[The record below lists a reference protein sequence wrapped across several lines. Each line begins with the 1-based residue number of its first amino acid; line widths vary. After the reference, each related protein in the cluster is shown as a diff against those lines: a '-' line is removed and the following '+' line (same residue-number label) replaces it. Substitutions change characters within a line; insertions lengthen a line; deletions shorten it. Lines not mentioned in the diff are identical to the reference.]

1 VFHNTCVKAIIERY
15 QFQYNNKFTKV
26 AVFSDGCAEQYKSSH
41 AAHEMTFLRAEVN
54 INEIIH
60 TFAPTAQFKCC
71 CDSAGSDTKTFMRR
85 AEQASKVRANNSW
98 QVFKYLHDNM
108 PKPNPS
114 QNRQSQFKITERHNY
129 YVIREKDLTAEMQE
143 WRQRA
148 DHNVI
153 FLRESVGE
161 KKGQKFNGIRGV
173 YQIRVNNQV
182 DEQSV
187 LYRNI
192 TCACAA
198 CIQSNYDACLT
209 DNTWTHKS
217 LNNDAAQERRQ
228 AAINH
233 REANLDL
240 AALENEE
247 QQTNATWARKGQ
259 RAIEL
264 SKKRGNTTAKRDLA
278 RLQQQNAISKRP
290 RK

>member
-1 VFHNTCVKAIIERY
+1 
-15 QFQYNNKFTKV
+15 
-26 AVFSDGCAEQYKSSH
+26 
-41 AAHEMTFLRAEVN
+41 M
-54 INEIIH
+54 
-60 TFAPTAQFKCC
+60 
-71 CDSAGSDTKTFMRR
+71 
-85 AEQASKVRANNSW
+85 
-98 QVFKYLHDNM
+98 YLHDNM

-129 YVIREKDLTAEMQE
+129 YVIREKDLTPKIQE

-148 DHNVI
+148 DHDVI

-161 KKGQKFNGIRGV
+161 KRGQKFSGIRGI

-182 DEQSV
+182 DDEQSV

-192 TCACAA
+192 TCAFVA

-209 DNTWTHKS
+209 DATWTHKS

-228 AAINH
+228 AAINQ

-247 QQTNATWARKGQ
+247 QQANAFAVGDMNATWAQKGE
-259 RAIEL
+259 RAIEI

-278 RLQQQNAISKRP
+278 
-290 RK
+290 

>member
-1 VFHNTCVKAIIERY
+1 MDSE
-15 QFQYNNKFTKV
+15 
-26 AVFSDGCAEQYKSSH
+26 AED
-41 AAHEMTFLRAEVN
+41 FLR
-54 INEIIH
+54 IIGDIIR
-60 TFAPTAQFKCC
+60 TNGAKYQDQKQFKFIQGKGGQL
-71 CDSAGSDTKTFMRR
+71 SIRYSPLLNQYPSLRI
-85 AEQASKVRANNSW
+85 
-98 QVFKYLHDNM
+98 YL
-108 PKPNPS
+108 
-114 QNRQSQFKITERHNY
+114 R
-129 YVIREKDLTAEMQE
+129 
-143 WRQRA
+143 
-148 DHNVI
+148 
-153 FLRESVGE
+153 
-161 KKGQKFNGIRGV
+161 QKFNGIRGV

-247 QQTNATWARKGQ
+247 QQANAFAVGDMNATWARKGQ

>member
-1 VFHNTCVKAIIERY
+1 MY
-15 QFQYNNKFTKV
+15 
-26 AVFSDGCAEQYKSSH
+26 
-41 AAHEMTFLRAEVN
+41 
-54 INEIIH
+54 
-60 TFAPTAQFKCC
+60 
-71 CDSAGSDTKTFMRR
+71 
-85 AEQASKVRANNSW
+85 NSW
-98 QVFKYLHDNM
+98 QVFMYLHDNM

-129 YVIREKDLTAEMQE
+129 YVIREKDLTPKIQD

-148 DHNVI
+148 DHDVI

-161 KKGQKFNGIRGV
+161 KRGQKFSGIRGI

-209 DNTWTHKS
+209 DATWTHKS

-228 AAINH
+228 AAINQ

-247 QQTNATWARKGQ
+247 QQANAFAVGDMNATWARREQ
-259 RAIEL
+259 RAIEI

-278 RLQQQNAISKRP
+278 
-290 RK
+290 